1 MRRAGGR
8 QSVRLIAVRMMGQM
22 NGLDY
27 CAVALFGIGAI
38 YGLQKGAL
46 RMVTSVVSLGA
57 AVYFASL
64 YYNKAGAFAES
75 QMGSS
80 HTVASVIGY
89 VAVFAL
95 IFTAVEMIGS
105 AAIRLMHI
113 VHMSTLDRLA
123 GGLLGSG
130 IAAVFAGLAVMLL
143 AALMPPNADLLRNSQ
158 LVPML
163 LAYNEMLV
171 GYIPGEAKVSYER
184 NRDDLMKYWV
194 QNATKG
200 ASDAPSP
207 AATSSPSAK

>member
-1 MRRAGGR
+1 
-8 QSVRLIAVRMMGQM
+8 M

-27 CAVALFGIGAI
+27 LAVALFAIGAI
-38 YGLQKGAL
+38 YGLQRGAL
-46 RMVTSVVSLGA
+46 RMVTSAVSLVA

-64 YYNKAGAFAES
+64 YYSKAGAFAET

-80 HTVASVIGY
+80 HTVGAVIGY

-95 IFTAVEMIGS
+95 IFSAVEMIGS
-105 AAIRLMHI
+105 AAIRLLQI
-113 VHMSTLDRLA
+113 AHMSTLDRLA
-123 GGLLGSG
+123 GGLLGSA
-130 IAAVFAGLAVMLL
+130 IAGVFAGLAVMLM
-143 AALMPPNADLLRNSQ
+143 AAVMPPDAPLLRNSQ

-171 GYIPGEAKVSYER
+171 GYIPGDARLAYER

-200 ASDAPSP
+200 GGSAPSP
-207 AATSSPSAK
+207 AAMASPSAK

>member
-1 MRRAGGR
+1 
-8 QSVRLIAVRMMGQM
+8 M

-27 CAVALFGIGAI
+27 LAVALFAIGAI

-57 AVYFASL
+57 AVYVASV
-64 YYNKAGAFAES
+64 YYSKAGAFAET
-75 QMGSS
+75 QLNSS
-80 HTVASVIGY
+80 HTVGAVVGY

-95 IFTAVEMIGS
+95 IFSAVEIIGS
-105 AAIRLMHI
+105 SAIRLMQI

-143 AALMPPNADLLRNSQ
+143 AAVMPPDAALLRNSQ

-171 GYIPGEAKVSYER
+171 GYIPGDARVSYER

-200 ASDAPSP
+200 AGSAPS
-207 AATSSPSAK
+207 AAAMPSPSAK

>member
-1 MRRAGGR
+1 
-8 QSVRLIAVRMMGQM
+8 M

-27 CAVALFGIGAI
+27 LAVALFAIGAI

-57 AVYFASL
+57 AVYVASV
-64 YYNKAGAFAES
+64 YYSKAGAFAET
-75 QMGSS
+75 QLNSS
-80 HTVASVIGY
+80 HTVGAVIGY

-95 IFTAVEMIGS
+95 IFSVVEIIGS
-105 AAIRLMHI
+105 SAIRLMQI

-143 AALMPPNADLLRNSQ
+143 AAVMPPDAALLRNSQ

-171 GYIPGEAKVSYER
+171 GYIPGDARVSYER

-200 ASDAPSP
+200 AGSAPS
-207 AATSSPSAK
+207 AAAMPSPSAK

>member
-1 MRRAGGR
+1 
-8 QSVRLIAVRMMGQM
+8 M

-27 CAVALFGIGAI
+27 LAVALFAIGAI

-57 AVYFASL
+57 AVYLASV
-64 YYNKAGAFAES
+64 YYSKAGAFAET
-75 QMGSS
+75 QIGSS
-80 HTVASVIGY
+80 HTVGAVVGY

-105 AAIRLMHI
+105 SAIRLLQI
-113 VHMSTLDRLA
+113 VHMSPLDRLA
-123 GGLLGSG
+123 GGLLGSA

-143 AALMPPNADLLRNSQ
+143 AALMPPDAALLRNSQ

-171 GYIPGEAKVSYER
+171 GYIPGDARLSYER

-200 ASDAPSP
+200 AGSAPSP
-207 AATSSPSAK
+207 AAMPSPSTKRL

>member
-1 MRRAGGR
+1 
-8 QSVRLIAVRMMGQM
+8 M

-27 CAVALFGIGAI
+27 LAVALFAIGAI

-57 AVYFASL
+57 AVYVASV
-64 YYNKAGAFAES
+64 YYSKAGAFAET
-75 QMGSS
+75 QLNSS
-80 HTVASVIGY
+80 HTVGAVVGY

-95 IFTAVEMIGS
+95 IFSAVEIIGS
-105 AAIRLMHI
+105 FAIRLMQI

-143 AALMPPNADLLRNSQ
+143 AAVMPPDAALLRNSQ

-171 GYIPGEAKVSYER
+171 GYIPGDARLSYER
-184 NRDDLMKYWV
+184 NRDDLMKYWI

-200 ASDAPSP
+200 AGAAPS
-207 AATSSPSAK
+207 AAAMPSPSAK